1 MGVVSVWSYLFWD
14 VQQHKDQPHLHNS
27 TYATNAKALPLPK
40 HKRFQ
45 DLHETGLPACTA
57 VRVLTTHL
65 EYP

>member
-27 TYATNAKALPLPK
+27 TYVMNAKALLLPK

-45 DLHETGLPACTA
+45 DLHETGLPACSRRA
-57 VRVLTTHL
+57 LQS
-65 EYP
+65 EY